1 MTDNRSTIRIAA
13 EQLASL
19 AFMLAAFAIV
29 TVEGWWRKEGKDGR
43 NQAGTRAISIPT
55 PGRHRGRG
63 RSDHTR
69 HRESGEG
76 GADG

>member
-29 TVEGWWRKEGKDGR
+29 TVEGWWRKEGR
-43 NQAGTRAISIPT
+43 WTQS
-55 PGRHRGRG
+55 GRH
-63 RSDHTR
+63 
-69 HRESGEG
+69 
-76 GADG
+76 

>member
-29 TVEGWWRKEGKDGR
+29 TVEGWRKEGR
-43 NQAGTRAISIPT
+43 WTQS
-55 PGRHRGRG
+55 GRH
-63 RSDHTR
+63 
-69 HRESGEG
+69 
-76 GADG
+76 